1 MACLVHAA
9 DKAVNVRLAVT
20 SITTLNEVLELAGPE
35 TASGVRQLEGPQE
48 LAGCLEVGAGSR
60 DLVHEVL
67 NRDNAV
73 LAELLL
79 NDGVV
84 GDGDA
89 LPVNLGET
97 ALVDQ
102 FTDGLQVGLTPGH
115 VGSNKLEHLL
125 SGVGHLD
132 EDTIVDLQETEQL
145 HDLAR
150 LGRDVANTT
159 DTNNKGH
166 AGLSRHKEVALRLR
180 QAAQTNLLAL
190 GSLVLLY
197 VLLSALEDDL
207 ALLLAKLK
215 C

>member
-20 SITTLNEVLELAGPE
+20 SVTTLNEVLELAGTE
-35 TASGVRQLEGPQE
+35 AASRVRQLEGPEE
-48 LAGCLEVGAGSR
+48 LAGRLKVRASSSN
-60 DLVHEVL
+60 LVDKVL
-67 NRDNAV
+67 NRDDAV

-89 LPVNLGET
+89 LPVDLGET

-102 FTDGLQVGLTPGH
+102 LTDRLQVGLTPGH
-115 VGSNKLEHLL
+115 VGGNELEHLL
-125 SGVGHLD
+125 SSVGQLD
-132 EDTIVDLQETEQL
+132 EDTVVDLQQTEQL

-150 LGRDVANTT
+150 LRGNVANTT
-159 DTNNKGH
+159 DTDNKGH
-166 AGLSRHKEVALRLR
+166 ARLGGHKEVALRLR
-180 QAAQTNLLAL
+180 QAAQANLLAL
-190 GSLVLLY
+190 GSLVLLH
-197 VLLSALEDDL
+197 VLLGALEDDL
-207 ALLLAKLK
+207 AFLLAKLR